1 MALPTTRNHGG
12 GARGLAQGPGREGG
26 AVMTIERP
34 MFPPRRE
41 ASPFRVVAGIDFAP
55 SPDQPEDRPGPT
67 ADHERILSPTCKN
80 KRLRDRRH
88 DAWRMADSIRDYWH
102 AR

>member
-34 MFPPRRE
+34 MFPPRADAAVSCEIIQFSAIAGLSKKDRKQI
-41 ASPFRVVAGIDFAP
+41 ARAAGTSRMSRVE
-55 SPDQPEDRPGPT
+55 QQEPERLARDEGELSTT
-67 ADHERILSPTCKN
+67 AQN
-80 KRLRDRRH
+80 G
-88 DAWRMADSIRDYWH
+88 
-102 AR
+102 